1 MYFNRKSLDY
11 TKRFT
16 RVNVF
21 AEVEEMRI
29 EIKISGD
36 IDEKD
41 KDEIEAGIDS
51 IKKLL
56 TNFHIDKMFKEFS
69 GGK

>member
-1 MYFNRKSLDY
+1 MRWDK
-11 TKRFT
+11 
-16 RVNVF
+16 
-21 AEVEEMRI
+21 MRI